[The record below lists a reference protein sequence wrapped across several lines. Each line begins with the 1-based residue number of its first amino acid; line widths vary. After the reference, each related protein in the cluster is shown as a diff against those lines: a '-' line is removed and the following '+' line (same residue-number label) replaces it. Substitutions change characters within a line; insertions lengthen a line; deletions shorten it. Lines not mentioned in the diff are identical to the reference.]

1 MAIYFYSQIIGNL
14 LNIFNRFLR
23 QLFSSQCQ
31 LNSLQLDIGNY
42 EIGYDTDECT
52 ELFSHSSQNPVFNE
66 FPSFCTTLSR
76 LHIHIKYTYL
86 LEHLIEY
93 TPALERLS
101 IKFNES
107 LDIEP
112 RSGSF
117 IEKLSQSNGDWCN
130 KVPKLGYFTLKT
142 FIRNDWEFVYLKWL
156 LNNINHVKNLNL
168 HLGSGELYGANQTI
182 WKSFIDANFVRQYCL
197 PDIITNIIDFD
208 FYICSHC
215 EVLSVDAGEILNSFQ
230 FHPLF
235 INRQW
240 TNVRYLYDPTIS
252 YQHLFSTN
260 INTTLQFFN
269 GLVNY
274 PYLFEWPN
282 IRHISISFH
291 PSLYIFLEKLD
302 EIFPNVSSITV
313 RMEYYASRDDSNLQL
328 SLTKP
333 FEKGLNEVTDIQFR
347 NITKLKFGYYFT
359 RTIYAC
365 DQSIDR
371 NKERAKVLAQLI
383 SMPVQ
388 LKYLLIE
395 NFQWFLH
402 IIEYASNQLK
412 KDALITVRCIEFGIP
427 SCHRGSNESVNIG
440 KHLVP
445 VLNMY
450 MPNLHTLRLWRPD
463 DFPWTTIRPNFPE
476 GYIHM
481 TLPQRWMKSLK
492 TSESIAQHI
501 TIFQQDLCQ
510 LIEQLKQFVFLNIY
524 GLISCEKVEA
534 YHSMIK
540 TRFPNSR
547 SHVDISRFSLWL

>member
-1 MAIYFYSQIIGNL
+1 NL

-313 RMEYYASRDDSNLQL
+313 RM
-328 SLTKP
+328 
-333 FEKGLNEVTDIQFR
+333 
-347 NITKLKFGYYFT
+347 
-359 RTIYAC
+359 
-365 DQSIDR
+365 
-371 NKERAKVLAQLI
+371 
-383 SMPVQ
+383 
-388 LKYLLIE
+388 
-395 NFQWFLH
+395 
-402 IIEYASNQLK
+402 
-412 KDALITVRCIEFGIP
+412 
-427 SCHRGSNESVNIG
+427 G
-440 KHLVP
+440 K
-445 VLNMY
+445 
-450 MPNLHTLRLWRPD
+450 
-463 DFPWTTIRPNFPE
+463 
-476 GYIHM
+476 
-481 TLPQRWMKSLK
+481 
-492 TSESIAQHI
+492 
-501 TIFQQDLCQ
+501 
-510 LIEQLKQFVFLNIY
+510 
-524 GLISCEKVEA
+524 
-534 YHSMIK
+534 
-540 TRFPNSR
+540 
-547 SHVDISRFSLWL
+547 